1 VKVKDS
7 AAVVVGGASGMGRA
21 TAEQL
26 AERGARVAVLD
37 LPTSDGAAVAKE
49 LGAGS
54 SFHPC
59 DVTDSDGVETALG
72 AVIDDLGALHIAVNT
87 AGGGVSARTL
97 SKSGPHSLDAF
108 RSVIELNLI
117 ATFNLNRLQA
127 WHMSHNEP
135 DDDERGVIVNTSSIA
150 AFEGQIGQVA
160 YSAAKAAIAGM
171 TLTMAR
177 DLGSLGIRV
186 TVAPSLFATGI
197 TSRIPEKMAG
207 ELTRDAAFPRR
218 MGRPDEYAALALSI
232 VENQMLNGT
241 TIRLDAGQRFAP
253 K

>member
-1 VKVKDS
+1 MTS
-7 AAVVVGGASGMGRA
+7 AVIVEGHSTYVYCDDLVRGQSVVAADRGSRESQGQRRGGRRRRLGNGTGDRRTAGRAGRTSRRTGPAVV
-21 TAEQL
+21 E
-26 AERGARVAVLD
+26 
-37 LPTSDGAAVAKE
+37 
-49 LGAGS
+49 
-54 SFHPC
+54 
-59 DVTDSDGVETALG
+59 
-72 AVIDDLGALHIAVNT
+72 DLGALHIAVNT

-135 DDDERGVIVNTSSIA
+135 NDDERGVIINTSSIA

-186 TVAPSLFATGI
+186 TAVAPSLFATGI
-197 TSRIPEKMAG
+197 TSRIPETMAS

-232 VENQMLNGT
+232 VENQMLNGS